1 MVVLEKL
8 YKALNFACD
17 VDITRVLLWPL
28 QAHDNYSPGD
38 EQLIGVESSIA
49 TPHQY
54 SWVTQADLFELQQDS
69 FWKVTSD
76 FINDYVY
83 FGFRGVV
90 CRVDGELAGMIF
102 LSTGLVDARHNSGGA
117 NFTGMGLDLPS
128 GVHYVFKVAVKP
140 SHRGARMSAGMIT
153 FAARQIAIDGGLAI
167 VTTTDISN
175 HAFLRVLESV
185 GFKRVA
191 LAGEIVL
198 AGKRFH
204 RLPGALPIL
213 SQVINTDR
221 TRADAIHFT
230 AG

>member
-117 NFTGMGLDLPS
+117 NFTGMGL
-128 GVHYVFKVAVKP
+128 
-140 SHRGARMSAGMIT
+140 
-153 FAARQIAIDGGLAI
+153 AARQIAIDGGLAI

-204 RLPGALPIL
+204 RLPGALPIF
-213 SQVINTDR
+213 SQVINTNR